1 MRCGRKKTKK
11 KTGMNEK
18 VHAGL
23 FLVYILLKCYA
34 VSPLQHGFLQLVVY
48 PVFAYEFADPVVI
61 SLLEHT
67 VQIGVFGTGYR
78 LCVAEII
85 VAVSLYQFIGRNT
98 VQVADFLGIISK
110 SGDFI
115 SLVFQIGC
123 ILGFDRECNIVTD
136 DIGIK
141 TVHLALFEII
151 GESDSHST
159 NGEILRISAAAA

>member
-1 MRCGRKKTKK
+1 MRKF
-11 KTGMNEK
+11 
-18 VHAGL
+18 HAGL

-34 VSPLQHGFLQLVVY
+34 VCPLQHGVLQLVVY

-61 SLLEHT
+61 SLLEHI

-98 VQVADFLGIISK
+98 VQAADFLGIIPK

-136 DIGIK
+136 DIGVK
-141 TVHLALFEII
+141 AGQLTFFEII
-151 GESDSHST
+151 RQSNRHCTDC
-159 NGEILRISAAAA
+159 EILRVAAASA